1 MLLYDVQPIKIWK
14 TIFENITMI
23 FTKMYTF
30 SLFQIDYFLTISDNA
45 TALSELFCN
54 QDRFMAVFDVR
65 RGVDLTPILSS
76 MCALDFNTIAQELM
90 DSLKIAALSGDVRLV
105 LFLFTK

>member
-1 MLLYDVQPIKIWK
+1 
-14 TIFENITMI
+14 
-23 FTKMYTF
+23 
-30 SLFQIDYFLTISDNA
+30 
-45 TALSELFCN
+45 
-54 QDRFMAVFDVR
+54 MAVFDVR
-65 RGVDLTPILSS
+65 EGVDLTPILSS